1 MKTRTFGFILAVGVI
16 IFGCSVPV
24 MKQDVPVS
32 TNPMGAKVYANGQL
46 VGNTPTTVSLER
58 NRDHILTLQKDN
70 YRQQDVVIRKQYQ
83 QNKVLMKAI
92 QSGVNSGLF
101 FKDARMG
108 MNSGMSS
115 ISTQEESGEAYILVP
130 PVVTVN
136 LVPLYGPPE
145 GGALAPPGRP
155 YNSPGPDVS
164 EQSGAMTDQ
173 APPDE
178 PISTKDVLKAGAVA
192 GAAVA
197 LQGKPVEKKWDTSSS
212 SRSYTKPDGT
222 MVRETSG
229 TSVSV
234 GVNPAGLAD
243 VIDKLFK

>member
-1 MKTRTFGFILAVGVI
+1 MKLFCLTLVAGTLIL
-16 IFGCSVPV
+16 GCSVPV
-24 MKQDVPVS
+24 LKQDVPVS
-32 TNPMGAKVYANGQL
+32 TNPMGAKIYANGQL

-58 NRDHILTLQKDN
+58 NRDHILTLVKDN
-70 YRQQDVVIRKQYQ
+70 YRQQDVVIRKHYQ

-108 MNSGMSS
+108 MNSGMGS
-115 ISTQEESGEAYILVP
+115 ISTQEESGEAYVLVP
-130 PVVTVN
+130 PTVTVN

-145 GGALAPPGRP
+145 GASLPSAQGYPGSVPGGQPAPIADE
-155 YNSPGPDVS
+155 S
-164 EQSGAMTDQ
+164 
-173 APPDE
+173 PPDDT
-178 PISTKDVLKAGAVA
+178 ISTKDLLKAGAVA

-197 LQGKPVEKKWDTSSS
+197 SQGNPIEKKWDTSSS

-222 MVRETSG
+222 MVREKSS